1 MEAVKNVATS
11 FEQNHLPAL
20 MQVLQPHFVS
30 FQQISQRN
38 ITSMQE
44 GLQQFDDQMGTVYDM
59 AKDLNT
65 HFTGTRLRT
74 IISQSFA
81 HIKTSF
87 DEIQALFMSQGFQRE
102 LMEIGQK
109 FASAFDQQARN
120 GQNNQL
126 AGMMA
131 MFGNITL
138 DTEIAAVNTTA
149 MALGQSSELQAVMGS
164 FSQFNLIQLGE
175 TVQALIDSQEMLNL
189 LNAAHAV
196 STKFFTQFTKV
207 HFQTLIKASIPMN
220 QARRKCV
227 CSAGNRNYYGK
238 KTLMIGC
245 GAAAYYGL

>member
-59 AKDLNT
+59 SKDLNT

-87 DEIQALFMSQGFQRE
+87 DEIQALFMSQGFQRG
-102 LMEIGQK
+102 L
-109 FASAFDQQARN
+109 
-120 GQNNQL
+120 
-126 AGMMA
+126 MA

-149 MALGQSSELQAVMGS
+149 MALGQSSELQA
-164 FSQFNLIQLGE
+164 
-175 TVQALIDSQEMLNL
+175 
-189 LNAAHAV
+189 
-196 STKFFTQFTKV
+196 
-207 HFQTLIKASIPMN
+207 
-220 QARRKCV
+220 
-227 CSAGNRNYYGK
+227 
-238 KTLMIGC
+238 
-245 GAAAYYGL
+245 